1 MRGQRAASSTAVV
14 VAVLALVVAGGA
26 VIFFVAT
33 PGGRQAFRSFLDW
46 AAGKEPAE
54 ELDAETLMFLDR
66 ARQALE
72 ENKFDEAEVAA
83 NAVLTR
89 APDNAEAEDIL
100 RQVESRRKQA
110 EKLRRKTVHDEAMTE
125 ARRFRAA
132 AELDRAEGFAKK
144 ALAAIPESEEAKE
157 LFDRI
162 VEEKERLEAEL
173 ARRRKQADGLTRQ
186 GFAAL
191 AAEEYARALSLAKQ
205 ALALHEENAA
215 ALILKSQAERELRLA
230 QGKPTRSESDEEKRA
245 AADGLFQIAKISW
258 DADDYAGTEK
268 YAKKALDIWPEHEGA
283 KYLLAKAIKARLA
296 ALREVE
302 PAGAAEAKEIVAF
315 LEKLDE
321 AIMRKDADGL
331 DRLVSPGSRGGV
343 ITGVAANR
351 DQEIQNARD
360 FFEVASEILVKRET
374 KPKDVR
380 ATKDLAE
387 ALSQFRISFRI
398 GEVAVSRQFRARYSL
413 AREGGDW
420 RLRSVTIEDE
430 QP

>member
-1 MRGQRAASSTAVV
+1 MRGQRAASNAAVV

-46 AAGKEPAE
+46 AAGKEPAA
-54 ELDAETLMFLDR
+54 ELDAETLMFLER
-66 ARQALE
+66 AQQALE
-72 ENKFDEAEVAA
+72 ENKLDEAEVAA

-89 APDNAEAEDIL
+89 APDNSEAESIL

-110 EKLRRKTVHDEAMTE
+110 EELRRKTVHDEAMAE
-125 ARRFRAA
+125 ARRFLAA

-144 ALAAIPESEEAKE
+144 ALAAIPESEQAKE
-157 LFDRI
+157 FLDRI
-162 VEEKERLEAEL
+162 AVEKEQLAAEL
-173 ARRRKQADGLTRQ
+173 ARRRKQADELTRQ

-191 AAEEYARALSLAKQ
+191 AAEEYAQALDLAKQ

-215 ALILKSQAERELRLA
+215 ALILKSQAERELKRL
-230 QGKPTRSESDEEKRA
+230 QGKPTPSESDQEKRA
-245 AADGLFQIAKISW
+245 AADGFFQIAKISW
-258 DADDYAGTEK
+258 DAGDYAGTEK
-268 YAKKALDIWPEHEGA
+268 YAKKALDVWPEHEGA
-283 KYLLAKAIKARLA
+283 KYLLEKAIKARLA
-296 ALREVE
+296 ALEKEE
-302 PAGAAEAKEIVAF
+302 PAGAAEAREVVAF

-321 AIMRKDADGL
+321 AITRKDADGL

-351 DQEIQNARD
+351 AQEMQNARD
-360 FFEVASEILVKRET
+360 FFEVASDIMIKRET

-387 ALSQFRISFRI
+387 AISQFRISFRI

-420 RLRSVTIEDE
+420 KLRSVTVEDE